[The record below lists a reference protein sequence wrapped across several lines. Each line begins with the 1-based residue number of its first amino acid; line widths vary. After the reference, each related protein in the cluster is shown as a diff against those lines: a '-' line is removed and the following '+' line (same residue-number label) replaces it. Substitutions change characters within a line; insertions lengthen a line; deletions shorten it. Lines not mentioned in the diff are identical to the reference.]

1 MQARNEILE
10 ELRLLSTTVST
21 ISRENPY
28 QVPAGYFDG
37 FPAQVLSLTGEV
49 PFFAGP
55 KDKPLTF
62 SVPEGYFEG
71 FAQNLMDR
79 IKAGATGSQ
88 VQPGQTGFGATGSQ
102 GQPGYGVM
110 GEQSGGRGLVGQTTP
125 LGESASAELA
135 QLSPLLNGIS
145 RTTPYQA
152 PDNYFEQLSPILA
165 PLAGLRDK
173 PLYTVPENYFAG
185 LADEILSRVNQ
196 EILSKVNQ
204 TKEKDQPARVISFDR
219 STTGLKADQST
230 SLDESTSQLL
240 DQSTGRKKTSRQ
252 LSWLKYSVAAA
263 IAGIIITVGWLRL
276 NGPSGSHPT
285 QATEVAKNL
294 STVSD
299 QELQTYAE
307 NNNDQ
312 TTTTESMN
320 STATLDINDSDVKS
334 LLGDVPDGDLK
345 QYIEE
350 HGGAVD
356 IATN

>member
-49 PFFAGP
+49 PFFAGHR
-55 KDKPLTF
+55 DKPLAF

-71 FAQNLMDR
+71 FAQNLFDR
-79 IKAGATGSQ
+79 IKAGQGSTGDR
-88 VQPGQTGFGATGSQ
+88 VQAGHGPIGGSAGQEPGQSAIAA
-102 GQPGYGVM
+102 
-110 GEQSGGRGLVGQTTP
+110 
-125 LGESASAELA
+125 ESAGQELA
-135 QLSPLLNGIS
+135 QLSPLLNGIT
-145 RTTPYQA
+145 RTVPYQV
-152 PDNYFEQLSPILA
+152 PDNYFQQLSPMLA

-185 LADEILSRVNQ
+185 LSDEILARAKG
-196 EILSKVNQ
+196 EIAPGMNPATQ
-204 TKEKDQPARVISFDR
+204 GRPARVISLDR
-219 STTGLKADQST
+219 STGQ
-230 SLDESTSQLL
+230 
-240 DQSTGRKKTSRQ
+240 KKVSRQ
-252 LSWLKYSVAAA
+252 SSWFQPSWLKYSVAAA
-263 IAGIIITVGWLRL
+263 IAGLIITFGWLRL
-276 NGPSGSHPT
+276 SGPSGHPN
-285 QATEVAKNL
+285 QPVDPLA
-294 STVSD
+294 SVSD
-299 QELQTYAE
+299 QDLQTYAE
-307 NNNDQ
+307 SNNDQ
-312 TTTTESMN
+312 ATTESMN

-345 QYIEE
+345 QYMEE

>member
-79 IKAGATGSQ
+79 IKAGASQ
-88 VQPGQTGFGATGSQ
+88 SM
-102 GQPGYGVM
+102 GQPGYGVT
-110 GEQSGGRGLVGQTTP
+110 GEQSGGRGPVGQP
-125 LGESASAELA
+125 IPVGESASEELA

-196 EILSKVNQ
+196 EILSGVNQ
-204 TKEKDQPARVISFDR
+204 TKKDQPARVISLDR
-219 STTGLKADQST
+219 STTG
-230 SLDESTSQLL
+230 
-240 DQSTGRKKTSRQ
+240 RKNTSRQ

-263 IAGIIITVGWLRL
+263 IAGIIITFGWLRL
-276 NGPSGSHPT
+276 SGPTAHPN
-285 QATEVAKNL
+285 QPVDLAK
-294 STVSD
+294 VSD
-299 QELQTYAE
+299 HDLQTYAE

-312 TTTTESMN
+312 ATTTESMN

-345 QYIEE
+345 QYMEE